1 VYDFTSERFYHAPH
15 YGLYCGG
22 RKWLTC
28 LSHFMEHGN
37 QGILKLWI
45 FFKYQH
51 VVFGL
56 FYGGPKLL
64 CMNVVW
70 F

>member
-1 VYDFTSERFYHAPH
+1 MVDLPISFYGTW
-15 YGLYCGG
+15 Y
-22 RKWLTC
+22 
-28 LSHFMEHGN
+28 
-37 QGILKLWI
+37 QGISKLWI

-56 FYGGPKLL
+56 LYGSPKLL